1 MKIRMFSKALE
12 DLHTWGQGIDYKT
25 GSLGRVA
32 ETKGLAL
39 EGCKLKL
46 SMGIFTST
54 PHSVTLLNLG
64 N

>member
-1 MKIRMFSKALE
+1 MKKRMFSKALE
-12 DLHTWGQGIDYKT
+12 DLYTWGQRIDYKT

-32 ETKGLAL
+32 ETKDWAS
-39 EGCKLKL
+39 ERYELKL